1 MKHPYNG
8 FGSHEDSL
16 RTCDA
21 LIPKAV
27 EKDFI
32 KFLQNDRDGLDSKI
46 LRFVAQM
53 ETNYEVDA
61 SRRFIISYYLS
72 DDTVAVFEPPVR
84 NSGVIGGKFLERAQ
98 DG

>member
-1 MKHPYNG
+1 
-8 FGSHEDSL
+8 
-16 RTCDA
+16 
-21 LIPKAV
+21 
-27 EKDFI
+27 
-32 KFLQNDRDGLDSKI
+32 
-46 LRFVAQM
+46 M

-98 DG
+98 DWEKIKFFHYFLSIIPQKIVKQLE